1 MPIATSHGFVM
12 STWIF
17 MHFVI
22 AATAAVSFSR
32 PGVLGA
38 FFSRRN
44 QTLLAL
50 IHSFTFF
57 NSLVRRGS
65 SELWRKAGTV
75 WPWTERT
82 EPPFLRK
89 MTVTQSSQFLGEGIV
104 KINKEDADWL
114 SSICMNLW
122 HAMGLKDINEV
133 LVMSR
138 DVWFPKVC
146 WWQIRW
152 PQRRMSHRGSLDATW
167 ERTVSGYICG
177 RKTGDTLVCPYPFG
191 SIVYN
196 GCWLGQF
203 VTISA
208 VHDFTCVYGMN
219 SSLLTNCRSC
229 QYQVISRHIRFQA
242 GVGLPNHVGVNWNH
256 SSSAVHPRLAQSQGV
271 PWQHSTGLPAGMRY
285 CVRGFGPSQN
295 LGRDSGMVRR
305 LLGVAFYW
313 NLICINI
320 EEPWPHVGTDCRRC
334 RKGKQQTPYD
344 SKIIINHNH
353 RQRRWTFGAFRSFMR
368 LMIPAYCVPRLHSG
382 SKGPTI
388 SCGYGWLSWIV
399 CMIHRY

>member
-1 MPIATSHGFVM
+1 MVLWWAPGS
-12 STWIF
+12 SWI
-17 MHFVI
+17 FVI

-65 SELWRKAGTV
+65 SELWRKAGTA

-114 SSICMNLW
+114 SSICINLW

-167 ERTVSGYICG
+167 ERTVFHIHLAQQLLIGAVCHYIYC
-177 RKTGDTLVCPYPFG
+177 TWFYMCIWYELIP
-191 SIVYN
+191 I
-196 GCWLGQF
+196 
-203 VTISA
+203 
-208 VHDFTCVYGMN
+208 
-219 SSLLTNCRSC
+219 LTNYPSC
-229 QYQVISRHIRFQA
+229 QYQVVISRHIRFQA
-242 GVGLPNHVGVNWNH
+242 GVGLPNRVGVNWNH

-285 CVRGFGPSQN
+285 CLGGFGPSHN
-295 LGRDSGMVRR
+295 VGRDSAMVRR

-313 NLICINI
+313 NLICIHN
-320 EEPWPHVGTDCRRC
+320 EEPWPHVGTDCCRC

-353 RQRRWTFGAFRSFMR
+353 RQRRGTFGAFRSFVR

-388 SCGYGWLSWIV
+388 SCRYGWLRDRKSV
-399 CMIHRY
+399 V

>member
-1 MPIATSHGFVM
+1 MDAYCNFAWFCDEHLDLHGFLWSPQLQLFLSAGQVYWEPFFRGGTKRCWL
-12 STWIF
+12 SSIPS
-17 MHFVI
+17 HSSILLCVG
-22 AATAAVSFSR
+22 AAQSFEEKL
-32 PGVLGA
+32 VL
-38 FFSRRN
+38 
-44 QTLLAL
+44 
-50 IHSFTFF
+50 HDP
-57 NSLVRRGS
+57 
-65 SELWRKAGTV
+65 ELKGQS
-75 WPWTERT
+75 PL
-82 EPPFLRK
+82 FLRK

-114 SSICMNLW
+114 SSICINLW

-167 ERTVSGYICG
+167 ERTVFHIHLAQQLLIGAVCHYIYC
-177 RKTGDTLVCPYPFG
+177 TWFYMCIWYELIP
-191 SIVYN
+191 I
-196 GCWLGQF
+196 
-203 VTISA
+203 
-208 VHDFTCVYGMN
+208 
-219 SSLLTNCRSC
+219 LTNYPSC
-229 QYQVISRHIRFQA
+229 QYQVVISRHIRFQA
-242 GVGLPNHVGVNWNH
+242 GVGLPNRVGVNWNH

-285 CVRGFGPSQN
+285 CLGGFGPSQN
-295 LGRDSGMVRR
+295 VGRDSAMVRR

-313 NLICINI
+313 NLICIHN
-320 EEPWPHVGTDCRRC
+320 EEPWPHVGTDCCRC

-353 RQRRWTFGAFRSFMR
+353 RQRRGTFGAFRSFVR

-388 SCGYGWLSWIV
+388 SCRYGWLSWIV
-399 CMIHRY
+399 RMIHRY